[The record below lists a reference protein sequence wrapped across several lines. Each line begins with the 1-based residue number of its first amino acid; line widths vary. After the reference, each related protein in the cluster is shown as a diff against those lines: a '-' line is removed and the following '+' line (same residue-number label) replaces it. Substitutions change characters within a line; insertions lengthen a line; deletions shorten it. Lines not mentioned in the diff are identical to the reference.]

1 MHSLKTKSSFLW
13 AEVEASSVATMAI
26 YTHTAGIIIVG
37 TIRAAKTEKTMM
49 PNGQAG

>member
-1 MHSLKTKSSFLW
+1 MHSLKTKSNFLR
-13 AEVEASSVATMAI
+13 AEEEASSVAIIAK

-37 TIRAAKTEKTMM
+37 TIGAAKTEKTTM